1 MPVSVAIA
9 FVKNSGDELLLI
21 RRVRGDYVG
30 YWGLPG
36 GKIEDNEHISES
48 AVREIREETDISASF
63 LKYLGTVSE
72 ILRSANAP
80 KHFLLHIVELQAA
93 HFKTKE
99 QSEGE
104 SRWFSK
110 DDIKSESI
118 KIIPSDKLIIQN
130 FWLTPTEKIYFNCK
144 MREDSGKLDIIHFD

>member
-9 FVKNSGDELLLI
+9 FVKNSDDELLLI

-48 AVREIREETDISASF
+48 AVREIIEETDVSASF

-72 ILRSANAP
+72 ILRSGKTT
-80 KHFLLHIVELQAA
+80 KHFLLHIVELRAN
-93 HFKTKE
+93 HFRAKE
-99 QSEGE
+99 QNEGE

-110 DDIKSESI
+110 EDIESWEI
-118 KIIPSDKLIIQN
+118 KIIPSDKLIIRN
-130 FWLTPTEKIYFNCK
+130 FWLAPTEKIYFNCK
-144 MREDSGKLDIIHFD
+144 MRETRDKLVITYFD